1 MFGISIFKMKFFET
15 SKYHSFKKSTYITL
29 RWIGIIGQLIA
40 VNFVYFFISSDF
52 DFVTSNLVIFFGI
65 LSNLYLIFVYKKTQ
79 LSDRSAFLFLL
90 IDIVQLGILLYLSGG
105 ITNPFVIFILIPSVF
120 SSSNLSFR
128 TNTMLVIL
136 TVIIIIF
143 LTFNHHDLPINLNS
157 EFHNN
162 HYFYYSIPTSL
173 LIALV
178 FLNYFA
184 MTFGTQS
191 RLRKEALGKMEEV
204 MAKEHELLSL
214 GGQAAAAAH
223 SLGTPLST
231 INIIAQDLSK
241 QFKGQKDLEKDIE
254 LLNSQVNRCKE
265 ILKRLTLNPVEEDEF
280 IDKDISV
287 RDYLNEIILS
297 FKEISGK
304 NFLLN
309 FDQDSNSKK
318 ITKSIEIVYGLRNF
332 IGNANKFANQN
343 IFINLKSDS
352 QITEISI
359 EDDGDGYPRD
369 ILSKI
374 GEPYLKSNNL
384 QDKSK
389 TGLGLGLFI
398 GKTLLEKN
406 FAFVSCRNSKTRTGA
421 EVIIRWNNKDLFNI

>member
-1 MFGISIFKMKFFET
+1 MKFFET

-29 RWIGIIGQLIA
+29 RWIGILGQLIA
-40 VNFVYFFISSDF
+40 VNFVYFFLN
-52 DFVTSNLVIFFGI
+52 SNFNFIASNIIIFLGI
-65 LSNLYLIFVYKKTQ
+65 LSNLYLIFIYKKTQ

-90 IDIVQLGILLYLSGG
+90 IDILQLGFLLYLSGG
-105 ITNPFVIFILIPSVF
+105 ITNPFVIFVLIPSVF

-128 TNTMLVIL
+128 TNALLVLL
-136 TVIIIIF
+136 TVIIIMF
-143 LTFNHHDLPINLNS
+143 LTFFHEDLPINLNS
-157 EFHNN
+157 DFHNN

-173 LIALV
+173 IIALV

-184 MTFGTQS
+184 MTFGSQS

-231 INIIAQDLSK
+231 ITIIAHDLMK
-241 QFKGQKDLEKDIE
+241 QFKGQKDIEKDIE
-254 LLNSQVNRCKE
+254 LLNSQVDRCNK

-280 IDKDISV
+280 IDKDVSI

-297 FKEISGK
+297 FKEISK
-304 NFLLN
+304 KDFFFN
-309 FDQDSNSKK
+309 FDQDSNPK
-318 ITKSIEIVYGLRNF
+318 IISKSIEIVYGLRNF
-332 IGNANKFANQN
+332 IGNANKFSKNT

-352 QITEISI
+352 ETTEITI
-359 EDDGDGYPRD
+359 EDDGPGYPRD
-369 ILSKI
+369 IVSKI
-374 GEPYLKSNNL
+374 GEPYLKSNYLKEN
-384 QDKSK
+384 SK
-389 TGLGLGLFI
+389 AGLGLGLFI

-406 FAFVSCRNSKTRTGA
+406 FASVNCRNSKTRNGA
-421 EVIIRWNNKDLFNI
+421 EVIIRWKNKELFNI

>member
-1 MFGISIFKMKFFET
+1 MKFFET
-15 SKYHSFKKSTYITL
+15 SKHHSFKKSTYITL

-40 VNFVYFFISSDF
+40 VNFVHFILNFKF
-52 DFVTSNLVIFFGI
+52 DFITSNLVIFVGI
-65 LSNLYLIFVYKKTQ
+65 ISNFYLIFIYKKTQ
-79 LSDRSAFLFLL
+79 LSDRSAFIFLV
-90 IDIVQLGILLYLSGG
+90 IDILQLAILLYLTGG
-105 ITNPFVIFILIPSVF
+105 ILNPFVIFIIIPSVF

-128 TNTMLVIL
+128 TNTLLVLL
-136 TVIIIIF
+136 TAFSIIF
-143 LTFNHHDLPINLNS
+143 LIFYSTELPSPLGDH
-157 EFHNN
+157 FHVSP
-162 HYFYYSIPTSL
+162 YYYYSIPIA
-173 LIALV
+173 LIVALV

-191 RLRKEALGKMEEV
+191 RLRKEALTKMEEV

-231 INIIAQDLSK
+231 IKIITQELLK
-241 QFKGQKDLEKDIE
+241 QFEGNKDVEKDIN
-254 LLNSQVNRCKE
+254 LLSSQVERCNE
-265 ILKRLTLNPVEEDEF
+265 ILKKLTLNPDEEDEF
-280 IDKDISV
+280 IDKDISI
-287 RDYLNEIILS
+287 RDYLNEILNS
-297 FKEISGK
+297 FKEISTK
-304 NFLLN
+304 NFIFN

-318 ITKSIEIVYGLRNF
+318 IVKSIEIVYGLRNF
-332 IGNANKFANQN
+332 LGNANKFSNEN

-352 QITEISI
+352 EFTEISI
-359 EDDGDGYPRD
+359 EDDGPGYPKD

-374 GEPYLKSNNL
+374 GEPYLKSNNP

-406 FAFVSCRNSKTRTGA
+406 FASVICRNSKTRSGA
-421 EVIIRWNNKDLFNI
+421 EVIIKWRNKDLFNIQ

>member
-1 MFGISIFKMKFFET
+1 MKFFET
-15 SKYHSFKKSTYITL
+15 SNYHSFKKSTYITL
-29 RWIGIIGQLIA
+29 RWIGIVGQLIA
-40 VNFVYFFISSDF
+40 VNFVYFFLNSEF
-52 DFVTSNLVIFFGI
+52 DFFTSNIVIFLGI
-65 LSNLYLIFVYKKTQ
+65 LSNLYLIFIYKKTQ

-90 IDIVQLGILLYLSGG
+90 IDILQLGILLYLSGG

-120 SSSNLSFR
+120 SSSNLSFK
-128 TNTMLVIL
+128 TNTLLVIL
-136 TVIIIIF
+136 TGIIIIY
-143 LTFNHHDLPINLNS
+143 LTFNYEDLPINLNND
-157 EFHNN
+157 FHNN

-178 FLNYFA
+178 FFNYFA

-231 INIIAQDLSK
+231 ITIITHDLMK
-241 QFKGQKDLEKDIE
+241 QFKGQREIEKDIE
-254 LLNSQVNRCKE
+254 LLNSQVERCNE

-280 IDKDISV
+280 IDKDINI
-287 RDYLNEIILS
+287 RDYLHEIISS
-297 FKEISGK
+297 FKEISK
-304 NFLLN
+304 KDFIFNY
-309 FDQDSNSKK
+309 DQDSNPK
-318 ITKSIEIVYGLRNF
+318 IISKSIEIVYGLRNF
-332 IGNANKFANQN
+332 IGNANKFSKNA

-352 QITEISI
+352 ETTEITI

-369 ILSKI
+369 IISKI
-374 GEPYLKSNNL
+374 GEPYLKSNYSK
-384 QDKSK
+384 DKSK
-389 TGLGLGLFI
+389 EGLGLGLFI

-406 FAFVSCRNSKTRTGA
+406 FASVNCRNSKTRSGA
-421 EVIIRWNNKDLFNI
+421 EVNIKWSNKELFNI